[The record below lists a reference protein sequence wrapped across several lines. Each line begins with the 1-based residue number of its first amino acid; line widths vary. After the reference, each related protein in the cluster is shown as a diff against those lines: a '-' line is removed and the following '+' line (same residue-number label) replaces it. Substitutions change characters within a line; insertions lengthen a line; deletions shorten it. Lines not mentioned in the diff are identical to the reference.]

1 MLNKVIDEVGSDNPL
16 GRDAAD
22 EIERLREQA
31 HYHYENGLKKDVEIE
46 RLREAL
52 QKIVE
57 FYDCLQLQKQEG
69 DYDLLVW
76 IARAALKEG
85 E

>member
-1 MLNKVIDEVGSDNPL
+1 MQINSEPTRRQLMDQVKQQI
-16 GRDAAD
+16 D

>member
-1 MLNKVIDEVGSDNPL
+1 MQINSEPTRRQLMDQVKQQ
-16 GRDAAD
+16 AD
-22 EIERLREQA
+22 EIERLR
-31 HYHYENGLKKDVEIE
+31 D
-46 RLREAL
+46 AL
-52 QKIVE
+52 QRIIVFYDSLQIVE
-57 FYDCLQLQKQEG
+57 DQEG

>member
-1 MLNKVIDEVGSDNPL
+1 MDIVERLNQLDGFFPIPL
-16 GRDAAD
+16 IAKEAAD
-22 EIERLREQA
+22 
-31 HYHYENGLKKDVEIE
+31 EIE

-57 FYDCLQLQKQEG
+57 FYDFLQLQKQEG

-76 IARAALKEG
+76 IARAALKEN